1 MTEMLLLA
9 KRNLKLLKREVDYLK
24 KETDEDYLVSACF
37 YTHMIIELSLKHL
50 LEVNELPCNYTH
62 QLKSLIKACT
72 GHALPIPKQVLLYYI
87 DMKDWCTEAR
97 YNINFR
103 GDQQIVEVLYPV
115 LSDWIQELEQCEKVQ
130 TINSQEL
137 FD

>member
-9 KRNLKLLKREVDYLK
+9 KRNLKLLSREIDYLN

-37 YTHMIIELSLKHL
+37 YTHMVIELSLKHL
-50 LEVNELPCNYTH
+50 LEVNQLPCNYTH
-62 QLKSLIKACT
+62 QLKSLIKACKSYE
-72 GHALPIPKQVLLYYI
+72 LPIPKQVLIYYI

-103 GDQQIVEVLYPV
+103 GDQKIVKELYPV
-115 LSDWIQELEQCEKVQ
+115 LTDWINELEQCEEIKKVNEQ
-130 TINSQEL
+130 DL
-137 FD
+137 FE

>member
-9 KRNLKLLKREVDYLK
+9 KRNLKFLNRELEYLK

-50 LEVNELPCNYTH
+50 LEINGLPCNYTH
-62 QLKSLIKACT
+62 QLKTLIKACT
-72 GHALPIPKQVLLYYI
+72 ANELPIPKQVLVYYV

-97 YNINFR
+97 YNINFK
-103 GDQQIVEVLYPV
+103 GDQEIVKKLWPI
-115 LSDWIQELEQCEKVQ
+115 LIDWLLELEQCVEIQ
-130 TINSQEL
+130 GSNDDDL
-137 FD
+137 F